1 MGLFDKL
8 FKKDSENVTA
18 TKATLTEFEKDL
30 ATYNVLPVLKP
41 LDWTGIENGAL
52 IYPLKNSNQET
63 KLVLSFGFDTPE
75 NFKFILKQDL
85 VGQDVKAII
94 NKSFENLNSL
104 SIDFEISETLNGKV
118 ITLSGNDFAA
128 EKILSKEQMSK
139 AHSLLGSNELFVSI
153 PRRRCMMITS
163 KFVEADIRSFFIR
176 LHENA
181 WADDSYGNAP
191 IFNGLIVVA
200 NGEIVDYIG

>member
-8 FKKDSENVTA
+8 FKKDSENVTS
-18 TKATLTEFEKDL
+18 TKAILTEFEKDL
-30 ATYNVLPVLKP
+30 ANYNVFPVLKP
-41 LDWTGIENGAL
+41 LDWTGIDNGAL

-63 KLVLSFGFDTPE
+63 KLVLGFGFDTPE

-94 NKSFENLNSL
+94 NKSFANLNSL

-139 AHSLLGSNELFVSI
+139 AHTLLGSNELFVSI

-163 KFVEADIRSFFIR
+163 KYVQADIRSLFLR

-181 WADDSYGNAP
+181 WADDSFGNAP
-191 IFNGLIVVA
+191 IFNGLVVVA